1 MDPVE
6 SGKLQMSEKVE
17 SNGRQGR
24 VLLRL
29 AIIFCLTMAF
39 LSVSSYSSSPWQDWQ
54 TKYFQAQIAEL
65 RGTLPMVQGEEQ
77 AGKLKQEI
85 KDWQEKKPAVQEL
98 RLSNGRLE
106 RCTTCH
112 MGIEEISISHPSAS
126 LGCTACHGG
135 NALSLDESTAHEGM
149 YGAGHPGQLEVARLS
164 CGGSAEVGQCHSGN
178 KQDADNQVDLLTT
191 SLMGGKGGELS
202 MSRYMYGPV
211 SYTHLRAHETR
222 H

>member
-1 MDPVE
+1 MT
-6 SGKLQMSEKVE
+6 KRFRLI
-17 SNGRQGR
+17 
-24 VLLRL
+24 VLLGL

-112 MGIEEISISHPSAS
+112 MGLKKSRFLTPALVLVVRLVTGGMPCLWMNRLPMKECICLLYTSDAADEEDS
-126 LGCTACHGG
+126 
-135 NALSLDESTAHEGM
+135 
-149 YGAGHPGQLEVARLS
+149 
-164 CGGSAEVGQCHSGN
+164 
-178 KQDADNQVDLLTT
+178 VDL
-191 SLMGGKGGELS
+191 GGRRIIKK
-202 MSRYMYGPV
+202 
-211 SYTHLRAHETR
+211 
-222 H
+222 